1 MIITSHHYFDYEYKV
16 LYEPGDFGD
25 QTPLLQQIEQWANN
39 MNIDCE
45 IQYDHARFKTLDDIG
60 LFALKW
66 L

>member
-1 MIITSHHYFDYEYKV
+1 MIITSHQYFDYEYKV
-16 LYEPGDFGD
+16 YYEPGDFGSNI
-25 QTPLLQQIEQWANN
+25 PLPHHLEKWAEN